1 MSKDELEVAE
11 KKESTTDEERAVRC
25 ARCGHA
31 LARTKDAMHVGG
43 AHVHTF
49 VNPQGHEFTIAC
61 YSRADGCGAF
71 GERET
76 FWSWF
81 PGHAWQIAVC
91 GACGTHTGWRF
102 FGEGAAFVGLIVDA
116 IAT

>member
-1 MSKDELEVAE
+1 
-11 KKESTTDEERAVRC
+11 
-25 ARCGHA
+25 
-31 LARTKDAMHVGG
+31 
-43 AHVHTF
+43 
-49 VNPQGHEFTIAC
+49 VNPSGHEFTIAC
-61 YSRADGCGAF
+61 YARADGSGSF

-91 GACGTHTGWRF
+91 GACGTHVGWRF
-102 FGEGAAFVGLIVDA
+102 FGETNAFVGLVVDA